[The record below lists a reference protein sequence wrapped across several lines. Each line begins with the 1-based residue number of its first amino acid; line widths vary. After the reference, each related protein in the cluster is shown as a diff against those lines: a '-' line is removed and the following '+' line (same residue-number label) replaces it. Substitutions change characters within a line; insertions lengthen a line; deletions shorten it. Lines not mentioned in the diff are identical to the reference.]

1 MLQNEIPSLLNVLP
15 YNYLSAITLKNKAI
29 PGLFIGLTLLLAQCK
44 SASNVE
50 PDDENELITT
60 VQLEFSPTLIFT
72 GDPTL
77 FTYRDIDGDGGN
89 PPTRFDTIS
98 LVAHAEYLVKITLL
112 DESKN
117 PAQDISKEVKAK
129 SDEHLFVFTPA
140 PATLL
145 TYTYGDKDPRDLP
158 LGLIGT
164 VKTGAAGTGT
174 LRVQLRHQPP
184 ISDKIQKDGTPNPGS
199 DDVNLN
205 FNVIVK

>member
-1 MLQNEIPSLLNVLP
+1 MKRS
-15 YNYLSAITLKNKAI
+15 NKWI
-29 PGLFIGLTLLLAQCK
+29 PGVMVGLVLLLAQCK
-44 SASNVE
+44 SASDVE

-60 VQLEFSPTLIFT
+60 VQLEFTPEGSTIPKT
-72 GDPTL
+72 

-98 LVAHAEYLVKITLL
+98 LAANAEYIVKIKLL

-117 PAQDISKEVKAK
+117 PADDISEEVKAK

-158 LGLIGT
+158 IGLTGT
-164 VKTGAAGTGT
+164 AKTGAAGAGT

>member
-1 MLQNEIPSLLNVLP
+1 MYHYLL
-15 YNYLSAITLKNKAI
+15 AMTLKNKWI
-29 PGLFIGLTLLLAQCK
+29 PGLLISITLLLAQCK
-44 SASNVE
+44 SASDVE

-60 VQLEFSPTLIFT
+60 VQLEFVPQGSSATKT
-72 GDPTL
+72 

-98 LVAHAEYLVKITLL
+98 LSPNTTYQMKIKLL

-117 PAQDISKEVKAK
+117 PAEDISEEVKAK
-129 SDEHLFVFTPA
+129 SDEHLVVYTPA

-145 TYTYGDKDPRDLP
+145 TYTYGDKDPRNLP
-158 LGLIGT
+158 IGLIGT
-164 VKTGAAGTGT
+164 AKTGAAGRGT

-184 ISDKIQKDGTPNPGS
+184 ISDKIIKDGTPNPGS

-205 FNVIVK
+205 FVLEVK